1 MERPQTVLLGGVPA
15 EALQRYALE
24 HDDVLVARRRGHGG
38 SRALLGTLASRLARE
53 SRLPVLLAGR
63 ALPEA
68 A

>member
-1 MERPQTVLLGGVPA
+1 MGGVPA

-24 HDDVLVARRRGHGG
+24 HEFDVLIAGRRGHGA
-38 SRALLGTLASRLARE
+38 SRALLGSVASRLARE
-53 SRLPVLLAGR
+53 SRLPVLLAGP